1 MGTDGIEIKRDLNFP
16 PTRRAAPK
24 LLYNSA
30 RSSSSAE
37 ELAAKIEGETDGRT
51 EGERERV
58 RPSSLFFSRSA
69 GGEPINKTADE
80 RDEEQR
86 GKSER
91 RSDLSLTN
99 FQRLP
104 DRPTDWGT
112 RMGSLHLG
120 AHLGGRERKG
130 FMSCENQIK
139 WDPFRLKRR
148 RRRWETSE

>member
-1 MGTDGIEIKRDLNFP
+1 M
-16 PTRRAAPK
+16 
-24 LLYNSA
+24 
-30 RSSSSAE
+30 
-37 ELAAKIEGETDGRT
+37 
-51 EGERERV
+51 
-58 RPSSLFFSRSA
+58 FFSRSA

-91 RSDLSLTN
+91 KSDLSLTN

-104 DRPTDWGT
+104 NRPTDRGT

-120 AHLGGRERKG
+120 AHLGGRERERERERERKG